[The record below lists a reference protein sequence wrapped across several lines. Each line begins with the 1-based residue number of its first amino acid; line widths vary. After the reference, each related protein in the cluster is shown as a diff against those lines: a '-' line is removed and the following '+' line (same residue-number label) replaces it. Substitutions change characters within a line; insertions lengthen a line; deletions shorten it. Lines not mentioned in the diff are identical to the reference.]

1 MIRRPPR
8 STRTDTLFPYTTL
21 FRSIQL
27 DDLRQQ
33 IEQDVRLAVATAANT
48 REQVRA
54 ALSAR
59 DLAERELELARDRFS
74 NGVADNVDVV
84 RAQASLARAR
94 AQSIAAPA
102 AYQQA
107 RVNLAAAQGQARQFN
122 LLTRRAARTAP
133 I

>member
-48 REQVRA
+48 RAQVRA

-74 NGVADNVDVV
+74 NGVAANVDVV
-84 RAQASLARAR
+84 RAQARLAPAP
-94 AQSIAAPA
+94 AQSIAAQA
-102 AYQQA
+102 AYPQA
-107 RVNLAAAQGQARQFN
+107 RVNQLGRAPRRARDVQAR
-122 LLTRRAARTAP
+122 
-133 I
+133 

>member
-84 RAQASLARAR
+84 RAPASLARAR
-94 AQSIAAPA
+94 AQSIAAQA

-107 RVNLAAAQGQARQFN
+107 RVNLAAAQGQAIG
-122 LLTRRAARTAP
+122 RATV
-133 I
+133 

>member
-94 AQSIAAPA
+94 AQSIAAQA

-107 RVNLAAAQGQARQFN
+107 RGNQIG
-122 LLTRRAARTAP
+122 RAHV
-133 I
+133 

>member
-1 MIRRPPR
+1 MQHYCRHRE
-8 STRTDTLFPYTTL
+8 
-21 FRSIQL
+21 
-27 DDLRQQ
+27 DLRQQ
-33 IEQDVRLAVATAANT
+33 IKQDVRLAVATAANT

-94 AQSIAAPA
+94 AQSIAAQA

-122 LLTRRAARTAP
+122 L
-133 I
+133 